1 MDIEFQTFKDAD
13 GNEVQGVPK
22 ELFEQTTSELN
33 QKLEDVNKRLND
45 KEHDI
50 SGIKK
55 KFSDLSEEEIGK
67 MSKENQ
73 QIMKDKEEMQIR
85 LDQIENERQ
94 NEYKQMSLSK
104 YSSDEEQLAKI
115 KANFDRISLTEEE
128 KKLSLREQI
137 ELKTELAVN
146 MVGIEKPSALNITSN
161 GYTQPEEVKKDYS
174 NTGEGIEM
182 SARMLGVTVEKY
194 KELNNIK

>member
-73 QIMKDKEEMQIR
+73 EIMKTKEELQIR